1 MNKKRGMSDV
11 ITTIVII
18 GVALVVVGVVWF
30 VINTVIETQTTK
42 VQNSSDEM
50 YQTCSEAGYDEI
62 NGTSFTCDGSI
73 KYLGGEKCC
82 TGTCG
87 GVDCIDN

>member
-18 GVALVVVGVVWF
+18 GVALVVVGVVWY
-30 VINTVIETQTTK
+30 VINNVIETQTDK
-42 VQNSSDEM
+42 VENASDEM
-50 YQTCSEAGYDEI
+50 YQTCSEAGYSKMRD
-62 NGTSFTCDGSI
+62 NSTCTTAV

-82 TGTCG
+82 TGTCT
-87 GVDCIDN
+87 DCF